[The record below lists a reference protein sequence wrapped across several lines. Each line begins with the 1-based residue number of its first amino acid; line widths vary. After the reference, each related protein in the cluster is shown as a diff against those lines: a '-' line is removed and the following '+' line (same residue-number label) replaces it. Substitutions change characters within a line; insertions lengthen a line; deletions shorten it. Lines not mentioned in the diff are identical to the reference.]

1 MLLNMSKFPK
11 AFEVSYDTPDGG
23 WDSLAF
29 LYYIASSQSMLDVD
43 STSETSC
50 GCFPNS
56 LSNYVS
62 DCILCL

>member
-43 STSETSC
+43 STSETSMWL
-50 GCFPNS
+50 
-56 LSNYVS
+56 LSK
-62 DCILCL
+62 LFK